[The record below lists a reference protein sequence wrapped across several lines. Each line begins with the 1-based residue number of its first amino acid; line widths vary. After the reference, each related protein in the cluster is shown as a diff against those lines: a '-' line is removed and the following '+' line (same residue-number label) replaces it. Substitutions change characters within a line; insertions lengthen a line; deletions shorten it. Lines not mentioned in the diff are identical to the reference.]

1 MDEKPQAPPAI
12 MLRQLAY
19 VMRASR
25 ALYAAA
31 ELGIADILAAGPM
44 TSEEIGAKAGADGP
58 TVRRLMRALV
68 AQGVFEEPESSC
80 FRLNAA
86 GELLRRDVPDSQR
99 AGVLFAAGKMRWDLW
114 SDFLECVRTGQAAVE
129 RAFGKTIFE
138 RNAEN
143 PEESALFSEAMA
155 SYSAALSAPL
165 MAAYDFGSL
174 RRLAD
179 IGGGTGRLIA
189 DILAA
194 HPSMRGILFDLPYV
208 VERAPALL
216 QASGVEARC
225 EVVGGSFFEG
235 VPPGADAYL
244 LRAILHDWDD
254 ERSIAILKSIRNATV
269 GGAVLLIVERVLPG
283 KAEMGKAVDSYLL
296 DLEMLVNTPGGRERS
311 ESEFREILNAAGFGP
326 LRLIPTSTAT
336 SILKAR
342 PA

>member
-1 MDEKPQAPPAI
+1 
-12 MLRQLAY
+12 
-19 VMRASR
+19 
-25 ALYAAA
+25 
-31 ELGIADILAAGPM
+31 M
-44 TSEEIGAKAGADGP
+44 T
-58 TVRRLMRALV
+58 
-68 AQGVFEEPESSC
+68 
-80 FRLNAA
+80 
-86 GELLRRDVPDSQR
+86 
-99 AGVLFAAGKMRWDLW
+99 
-114 SDFLECVRTGQAAVE
+114 
-129 RAFGKTIFE
+129 
-138 RNAEN
+138 
-143 PEESALFSEAMA
+143 
-155 SYSAALSAPL
+155 
-165 MAAYDFGSL
+165 
-174 RRLAD
+174 
-179 IGGGTGRLIA
+179 RLIA
-189 DILAA
+189 HQQIGTRLQIQSELA
-194 HPSMRGILFDLPYV
+194 RFTRLQFLDLAEALQLSLDHFPFSWV
-208 VERAPALL
+208 IRKLGHVQIRLKNERAPALL

-336 SILKAR
+336 SILEAR